1 MKTNIAYVEKQNS
14 DFTSIKILDEPY
26 AGIIYTYGKV
36 SVSEPEGENENATLT
51 FDYKVEEVPP
61 IYGKTTDEIENDK
74 AFSNFIGDVLIQIF
88 EDNVN
93 NEESSDDNPSDDN
106 E

>member
-36 SVSEPEGENENATLT
+36 SVSEPDGENGNATLT

-61 IYGKTTDEIENDK
+61 IYGKSEKEIEEDK
-74 AFSNFIGDVLIQIF
+74 EFSNFIGDILIEIF
-88 EDNVN
+88 EDSVN
-93 NEESSDDNPSDDN
+93 NEESADDNPSDNN